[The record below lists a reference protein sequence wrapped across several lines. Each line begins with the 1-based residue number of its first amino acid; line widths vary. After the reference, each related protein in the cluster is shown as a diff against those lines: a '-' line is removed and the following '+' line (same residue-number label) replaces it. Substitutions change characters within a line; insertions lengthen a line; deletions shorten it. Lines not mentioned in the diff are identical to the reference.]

1 MRSCFLFLMLW
12 VCCAGPLQAAETFC
26 YDAPG
31 DKSTLQPVLV
41 DGQRIYGE
49 HTARIAGWVLQQLPQ
64 VTFVELPWQRCL
76 NEVRAGRIN
85 GLLSIGWTEERA
97 SWFAFPPHAGE
108 QNDKLALFD
117 VPYFIYVL
125 QDSAVRWDGQQFQG
139 LQYGLITFKGYLA
152 EQRLRELN
160 ALSPLDLDITQG
172 IDLLLNHRV
181 DGYVIPPGPTA
192 QQFARHPKFAQVRQL
207 ELPLLRMPLYFAFA
221 NNYCQAS
228 AKACERI
235 WAHLA
240 AQRQHWEAAQRQA
253 SANSQ

>member
-1 MRSCFLFLMLW
+1 MRSCFLFLLLW
-12 VCCAGPLQAAETFC
+12 AWSAGPLQAAETFC
-26 YDAPG
+26 YDAPV

-64 VTFVELPWQRCL
+64 ATFVELPWQRCL
-76 NEVRAGRIN
+76 NEVRAGRIQ

-97 SWFAFPPHAGE
+97 SWFVFPPHAGE

-125 QDSAVRWDGQQFQG
+125 QNSTVRWDGQQFRG

-192 QQFARHPKFAQVRQL
+192 QQFSQHAKFAQVRQL

-221 NNYCQAS
+221 KKYCQAS

-240 AQRQHWEAAQRQA
+240 EQRQQWEAAQRQA

>member
-31 DKSTLQPVLV
+31 DKSTQPPVLV
-41 DGQRIYGE
+41 DGQRISGA
-49 HTARIAGWVLQQLPQ
+49 HTARIAGWVLQLLPQ
-64 VTFVELPWQRCL
+64 ATFLELPWQRCL

-97 SWFAFPPHAGE
+97 EWYAFPPRAGQ

-125 QDSAVRWDGQQFQG
+125 QESAVRWDGQQFHG

-152 EQRLRELN
+152 EQRLRELK

-181 DGYVIPPGPTA
+181 DGYVVPPGDTA
-192 QQFARHPKFAQVRQL
+192 QQFARHAQFGKVRQL
-207 ELPLLRMPLYFAFA
+207 EHPLLQMPLYLVFAKD
-221 NNYCQAS
+221 YCQAS
-228 AKACERI
+228 AVLCQQI
-235 WAHLA
+235 WQHLA
-240 AQRQHWEAAQRQA
+240 TKRQEWEATQRQA
-253 SANSQ
+253 SANFQ